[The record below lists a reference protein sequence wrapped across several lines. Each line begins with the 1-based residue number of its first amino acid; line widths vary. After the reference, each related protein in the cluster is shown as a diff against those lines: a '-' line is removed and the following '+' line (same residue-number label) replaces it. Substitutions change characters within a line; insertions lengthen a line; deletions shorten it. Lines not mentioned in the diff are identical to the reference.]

1 MQFDDGV
8 AAVVGDGGGVAIVD
22 GAADDGDDDVEC
34 QILMLAMDKVH
45 SVRN

>member
-8 AAVVGDGGGVAIVD
+8 AAVVGDGGVVIVD